1 MTESNELE
9 EAFKGKSNERE
20 RLRRIWQD
28 MKARCYNPS
37 SDSFENYGGR
47 GITVC
52 REWKN
57 DFTAF
62 AVWAIK
68 HGYKQGLSIDR
79 IDNDEGYKPSN
90 CRWATPKQQANN
102 KR

>member
-1 MTESNELE
+1 MENDDKIE
-9 EAFKGKSNERE
+9 EAFKGRKADRE

-28 MKARCYNPS
+28 MKARCYNPDH
-37 SDSFENYGGR
+37 DSFKNYGGR

-52 REWKN
+52 REWKD

-62 AVWAIK
+62 CLWAIK
-68 HGYKQGLSIDR
+68 HGYKDGLSIDR
-79 IDNDEGYKPSN
+79 IDNDKGYKASN
-90 CRWATPKQQANN
+90 CRWATAKQQANN